1 MNISDLCFAM
11 TTMSSLGFQSSDLEK
26 IDENTF
32 NVGIY
37 HSVSSFQMEHLVDMC
52 CDDISLVIDVLDTF
66 CVQGR
71 ERLDS
76 LEIAIEQE
84 NVSNTVND
92 AVGMLS
98 SSS

>member
-1 MNISDLCFAM
+1 MATIP
-11 TTMSSLGFQSSDLEK
+11 SLGFQSSDLEK
-26 IDENTF
+26 IDECTF

-37 HSVSSFQMEHLVDMC
+37 HSASSFQMEHLVDMC
-52 CDDISLVIDVLDTF
+52 CDDINLVIDVLDTF

-84 NVSNTVND
+84 NISTAVND
-92 AVGMLS
+92 AVCSLLS
-98 SSS
+98 SL